1 MSVYLLLFSHYD
13 PIDGYYQNSILDML
27 NAIYFYRLSHWLYR
41 HHIPILPKLI
51 TLLIFLI
58 YNSKIPPQAKIG
70 KGSKFGYG
78 GISVVVH
85 HDSVIGEN
93 CSIGHVVTIG
103 GGNSKYPGVPV
114 IGNNVQIGRG
124 SVVFG
129 GITIG
134 NNVVIGANT
143 VVNFPVPDNAVV
155 VGNPGR
161 IVHIKEST
169 C

>member
-1 MSVYLLLFSHYD
+1 M
-13 PIDGYYQNSILDML
+13 
-27 NAIYFYRLSHWLYR
+27 
-41 HHIPILPKLI
+41 
-51 TLLIFLI
+51 LIFLI

-70 KGSKFGYG
+70 KGSKLGYG

-93 CSIGHVVTIG
+93 CSIGQLVTIG
-103 GGNSKYPGVPV
+103 GGNSKYPGVPT
-114 IGNNVQIGRG
+114 IGNNVRISCG
-124 SVVFG
+124 SIVFG

-134 NNVVIGANT
+134 NNVVIGAHT

-161 IVHIKEST
+161 IVRIKESK